1 MLDEIKPYL
10 KEIIYNLKKLDTWKI
25 QFSIATNFI
34 YFKDTDREL
43 VVDSKSNNI
52 EIMIFLNLN
61 FHFHYYQNLQRNC

>member
-1 MLDEIKPYL
+1 M
-10 KEIIYNLKKLDTWKI
+10 

-34 YFKDTDREL
+34 YFKDSDREL